1 MVSTAG
7 VDDGS
12 LLVADLPVVDVSALG
27 RNRLDVRDCSAI
39 GFSIV
44 AIICEC

>member
-1 MVSTAG
+1 MVDSGSTG
-7 VDDGS
+7 
-12 LLVADLPVVDVSALG
+12 LLVVLPVVDVDVRALG

-44 AIICEC
+44 AILSDC

>member
-1 MVSTAG
+1 MVSTGG
-7 VDDGS
+7 VE
-12 LLVADLPVVDVSALG
+12 LLPVADLPVVDVTALG

-44 AIICEC
+44 ATLCEC